1 MSRMGLAG
9 FGAPSGQ
16 SDRALISL
24 ILRMI
29 LPGSQQLLGIM
40 WCLPGWKQNIV
51 VSWVPPRNWAIS
63 RCKKPCLQCS
73 FCIRADIHLIFA
85 MPVAAVEFIVYAE

>member
-29 LPGSQQLLGIM
+29 LPGSQQLLGISGASRVESRT
-40 WCLPGWKQNIV
+40 WLFRGCRPGIGQY
-51 VSWVPPRNWAIS
+51 RAA
-63 RCKKPCLQCS
+63 KKPCQQCS

>member
-29 LPGSQQLLGIM
+29 LPGSQQLLGDQR
-40 WCLPGWKQNIV
+40 CRPGRKQNMV
-51 VSWVPPRNWAIS
+51 VWWVPPRNWAIS

-73 FCIRADIHLIFA
+73 FRIGHSIHLIFA